1 MRRPPRPPLRA
12 WVWTAATLVLVVVA
26 ALLWRN
32 SDAAAT
38 DSTTAPA
45 GGAPE
50 GSPAAELTPAWSAA
64 ADPRF
69 PPTVVEGRVLVG
81 TSSGIVAREATT
93 GEEDW
98 HYTRANARMC
108 GMTAVDGLVVAVFR
122 TEQRCDEAVGLRAG
136 TGIRAW
142 TRNLDL
148 RPDAT
153 LTGAAGTVLATSP
166 TGILALHPEGNS
178 IRWRERLPEGCRALG
193 SAAGSALVAVLQRC
207 SATVQLRGHDSAS
220 GDLRWTRDVAVSP
233 GAEVRM
239 AGADGLVS
247 LVVDDELRLH
257 GAEDGDLLATIGLP
271 PPRSEV
277 ADDPLLQTRAG
288 DTVLV
293 AARGTL
299 WALDAATASVRW
311 ERPALG
317 LPTGPVTAEPAEVL
331 VPEEEGFVRRDLMT
345 GEAAA
350 RSRVADLPVGGRA
363 TAVGPAV
370 VLVLPERV
378 LVFG

>member
-1 MRRPPRPPLRA
+1 MSLRT

-38 DSTTAPA
+38 DSTTATA
-45 GGAPE
+45 GGTRE

-69 PPTVVEGRVLVG
+69 PPAVVEGRVLVG
-81 TSSGIVAREATT
+81 TSSGIVAREAIT
-93 GEEDW
+93 GEEVW
-98 HYTRANARMC
+98 HYTRANAGMC
-108 GMTAVDGLVVAVFR
+108 GMAAVDGLVVAVFR
-122 TEQRCDEAVGLRAG
+122 TERRCDEAVGLRAG
-136 TGIRAW
+136 TGVRAW

-166 TGILALHPEGNS
+166 TGMLALHPEGSN

-193 SAAGSALVAVLQRC
+193 SAVGSAEVAVLQRC
-207 SATVQLRGHDSAS
+207 SATVQLRGHDSSS
-220 GDLRWTRDVAVSP
+220 GDLRWTRDVPATP

-257 GAEDGDLLATIGLP
+257 GAEDGAPLATIGLP
-271 PPRSEV
+271 PPRSAV
-277 ADDPLLQTRAG
+277 ADEPLLQTRAG

-293 AARGTL
+293 SARGML
-299 WALDAATASVRW
+299 WALDAVTGSVRW

-317 LPTGPVTAEPAEVL
+317 LPSGSATAEAAEAL
-331 VPEEEGFVRRDLMT
+331 VPEEDGFVRRDVIT
-345 GEAAA
+345 GEAAG
-350 RSRVADLPVGGRA
+350 RSRVADLPEGGRA

-378 LVFG
+378 LVFR